1 VHDAGID
8 DGPQCGSCAIGMRRL
23 HVVHRDDSFDH
34 VREHGDE
41 WPAAHDDRDDAAA
54 STAETSQRA
63 MYADDARR
71 RTEPGS
77 NEPESPRGGSE
88 NTRGSDEIGSGRF
101 VGVGDEVLAHGID
114 EYVHGV

>member
-1 VHDAGID
+1 MHDAGID
-8 DGPQCGSCAIGMRRL
+8 DGPQRGSCTIGMRRL

-41 WPAAHDDRDDAAA
+41 RPAAHDDRHDPAVSA
-54 STAETSQRA
+54 AETSQRA
-63 MYADDARR
+63 MYADYARR
-71 RTEPGS
+71 RTKPGG
-77 NEPESPRGGSE
+77 NEPESARGGSE
-88 NTRGSDEIGSGRF
+88 NACSSDEIGSGRF

>member
-1 VHDAGID
+1 MHDARID

-41 WPAAHDDRDDAAA
+41 GPAAHDDRHDPAVSA
-54 STAETSQRA
+54 AETSQRA
-63 MYADDARR
+63 MHADDARR
-71 RTEPGS
+71 RTKPGS
-77 NEPESPRGGSE
+77 NETESPRDGSE
-88 NTRGSDEIGSGRF
+88 NACSSDEIGRCRF